1 MFANPR
7 LAAAAIASAV
17 LVAACAATSSRQTT
31 AEALTGILAADYRPQ
46 ENRARDRY
54 RHPKETLLF
63 FGIRPEMSVLEVW
76 PEPGWYTEVI
86 APLVRDK
93 GKYYA
98 AVIAADPESTY
109 ISQRLDKYHH
119 KLAERPDLYGRVSVV
134 SFPADGSDAVPPAS
148 VDMVVTFRN
157 IHNWMSR
164 DTAAPALTTMY
175 RALKPGGVL
184 GVVEHRG
191 NPAVAQDPKAKSG
204 YVNEDYAIRLIEA
217 QGFRLVA
224 KSQVNANPKDTKDY
238 EQGVW
243 TLPPTYRL
251 GDKDRDKYAAI
262 GESDRFTVRFVK
274 PLKKSSPHIAQPGTD
289 VHCHRRAAL
298 AQSVAAGEP
307 RSVEGHGVERLVH
320 LLGHEAAASAV
331 HVRICLPRLVRE
343 MKLERHDSEQV
354 VLRAGE
360 RDIQQPP
367 LLLDEL
373 RPAGGELGREAA
385 IHDVQHVD
393 GVPLHAFRRV
403 DRRQHQVVLIER
415 RAAGEVTGGVRR
427 IECELGEEAFA
438 RRILPR

>member
-1 MFANPR
+1 MFANLR
-7 LAAAAIASAV
+7 LAAAAIAGASAV
-17 LVAACAATSSRQTT
+17 LVAGCAATSSRQST
-31 AEALTGILAADYRPQ
+31 AAALTGFLAADYRP
-46 ENRARDRY
+46 EESRARDRY

-98 AVIAADPESTY
+98 AVIAADPESKY
-109 ISQRLDKYHH
+109 ITQRLEKYRQ
-119 KLAERPDLYGRVSVV
+119 KLAERPDLYDHVAVV

-164 DTAAPALTTMY
+164 DTAAPALATMY

-191 NPAVAQDPKAKSG
+191 NPAVAQDPRAKSG

-262 GESDRFTVRFVK
+262 GESDRFTLRFVK
-274 PLKKSSPHIAQPGTD
+274 PLK
-289 VHCHRRAAL
+289 
-298 AQSVAAGEP
+298 
-307 RSVEGHGVERLVH
+307 
-320 LLGHEAAASAV
+320 
-331 HVRICLPRLVRE
+331 
-343 MKLERHDSEQV
+343 
-354 VLRAGE
+354 
-360 RDIQQPP
+360 
-367 LLLDEL
+367 
-373 RPAGGELGREAA
+373 
-385 IHDVQHVD
+385 
-393 GVPLHAFRRV
+393 
-403 DRRQHQVVLIER
+403 
-415 RAAGEVTGGVRR
+415 
-427 IECELGEEAFA
+427 
-438 RRILPR
+438 

>member
-1 MFANPR
+1 MLAKQK
-7 LAAAAIASAV
+7 LAAAAIACAM
-17 LVAACAATSSRQTT
+17 LLAACAAGSSRQTT
-31 AEALTGILAADYRPQ
+31 AEALTAILAGNQRSP
-46 ENRARDRY
+46 ENRARDEY

-98 AVIAADPESTY
+98 AVIAADPESKYLT
-109 ISQRLDKYHH
+109 QRLDKYRQ
-119 KLAERPDLYGRVSVV
+119 KLAERPDLYDHVAVV
-134 SFPADGSDAVPPAS
+134 AFPADGSDAVPPAS

-164 DTAAPALTTMY
+164 GTTAQAFATMY
-175 RALKPGGVL
+175 RALRPGGVL

-262 GESDRFTVRFVK
+262 GESDRFTLRFVK
-274 PLKKSSPHIAQPGTD
+274 PLK
-289 VHCHRRAAL
+289 
-298 AQSVAAGEP
+298 
-307 RSVEGHGVERLVH
+307 
-320 LLGHEAAASAV
+320 
-331 HVRICLPRLVRE
+331 
-343 MKLERHDSEQV
+343 
-354 VLRAGE
+354 
-360 RDIQQPP
+360 
-367 LLLDEL
+367 
-373 RPAGGELGREAA
+373 
-385 IHDVQHVD
+385 
-393 GVPLHAFRRV
+393 
-403 DRRQHQVVLIER
+403 
-415 RAAGEVTGGVRR
+415 
-427 IECELGEEAFA
+427 
-438 RRILPR
+438 